1 MAASVRSLPEAKAED
16 ADNPLA
22 DKQKAQA
29 ETVETVEVEFESRQ
43 QISKVLRRNKCK
55 NIVISVPDV
64 VDMIA
69 ALNQI
74 AKLCY
79 KARFLEV
86 ECHEQRQQLE
96 GDLGALLVFRV
107 RLDALYDAEVAKL
120 KKREELNASFRNKLV
135 NALPEDLVNAKGD
148 KLKKMVQISWIQ
160 PGSIVLGGVAALSL
174 VVLIVSA
181 IGMTR
186 CTCDCCTCLT
196 LCSCMRRA
204 NRSDSDLY
212 FCALS
217 ELQKRGATFDVLPD
231 GSSRLHVPPVQEY
244 VLCSTM

>member
-1 MAASVRSLPEAKAED
+1 
-16 ADNPLA
+16 
-22 DKQKAQA
+22 
-29 ETVETVEVEFESRQ
+29 
-43 QISKVLRRNKCK
+43 VLQG
-55 NIVISVPDV
+55 
-64 VDMIA
+64 
-69 ALNQI
+69 ALSSWFSY
-74 AKLCY
+74 ATG
-79 KARFLEV
+79 FPVLEV

-244 VLCSTM
+244 ILCSTM

>member
-79 KARFLEV
+79 KARCRRGSPTRQGSQFL
-86 ECHEQRQQLE
+86 R
-96 GDLGALLVFRV
+96 
-107 RLDALYDAEVAKL
+107 
-120 KKREELNASFRNKLV
+120 
-135 NALPEDLVNAKGD
+135 
-148 KLKKMVQISWIQ
+148 W
-160 PGSIVLGGVAALSL
+160 
-174 VVLIVSA
+174 SA
-181 IGMTR
+181 M
-186 CTCDCCTCLT
+186 
-196 LCSCMRRA
+196 S
-204 NRSDSDLY
+204 SDSSWR
-212 FCALS
+212 ATS
-217 ELQKRGATFDVLPD
+217 ELCW
-231 GSSRLHVPPVQEY
+231 SSEY
-244 VLCSTM
+244 DSMHCMMRKSPS